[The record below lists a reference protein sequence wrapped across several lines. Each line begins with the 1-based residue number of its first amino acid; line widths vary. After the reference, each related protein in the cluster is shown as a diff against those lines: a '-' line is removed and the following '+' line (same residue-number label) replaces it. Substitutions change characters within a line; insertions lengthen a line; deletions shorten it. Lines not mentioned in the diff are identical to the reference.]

1 MKSAHKL
8 PYFFIVIYIVLFY
21 ISSFITS
28 LLLGPKNM
36 IFLTSLVVIYWFIAT
51 TLMRFFSKPQR
62 LKQLLLKTTIS
73 VGVIMLVTSL
83 QQALFINIPYSSSL
97 LFFAMSLIL
106 LLLLHTLYFR
116 WKLTS
121 NIPD

>member
-8 PYFFIVIYIVLFY
+8 PYFFIVIYIVFFY
-21 ISSFITS
+21 ISSFITG
-28 LLLGPKNM
+28 LLLDSKNM
-36 IFLTSLVVIYWFIAT
+36 IFLTALVVIYWFTAT
-51 TLMRFFSKPQR
+51 TLMRLFSKPQR

-83 QQALFINIPYSSSL
+83 QQALFINTPYSFSF
-97 LFFAMSLIL
+97 LFFAISLIL
-106 LLLLHTLYFR
+106 LLLLHTLYFS